1 MSSSATLVQVLVTG
15 AAGQVGRA
23 LQATVP
29 DGVTLHAMSSTG
41 LDITDTAAV
50 QSTIDRLRPDVI
62 INAAAYTAVDRAE
75 SEPELAF
82 RVNRDGAANLAMAGS
97 RQGARMIHLS
107 TDYVFDGK
115 QDEPYAPNAMCNPLG
130 VYGASKRAGEEAV
143 LKFGGQRATVVRTS
157 WVYSST
163 GTNFVRTMLRLMAE
177 RDELRVVDDQV
188 GRPTWAGGL
197 AEALWS
203 MAIRPASVDIAHWT
217 DEGVTTWHGL
227 AEATLEGALER
238 GLLTR
243 RVDVHAI
250 PTVEFPTP
258 APRPRS
264 SVLDISSARAVF
276 GREPAHWRDTLSLM
290 LEELCRAA

>member
-1 MSSSATLVQVLVTG
+1 MNSSATSVRVLVTG

-29 DGVTLHAMSSTG
+29 GGVVIHAMPSTA
-41 LDITDTAAV
+41 LDITDAAAV
-50 QSTIDRLRPDVI
+50 HSTIDRLCPDVI

-75 SEPELAF
+75 SEPELAY
-82 RVNRDGAANLAMAGS
+82 RVNRDGAANLAMAGN
-97 RQGARMIHLS
+97 RQGARIIHIS

-115 QDEPYAPNAMCNPLG
+115 QDEPYAPDATCHPIG
-130 VYGASKRAGEEAV
+130 VYGASKRAGEMAV
-143 LKFGGQRATVVRTS
+143 LEHGGAGATVVRTS
-157 WVYSST
+157 WVHSST

-177 RDELRVVDDQV
+177 RTELRVVDDQV

-197 AEALWS
+197 AEALWA
-203 MAIRPASVDIAHWT
+203 MALRPASVDIAHWA

-227 AEATLEGALER
+227 AEATLEGALEC

-243 RVDVHAI
+243 RIEVHAI
-250 PTVEFPTP
+250 PTAEFPTR

-264 SVLDISSARAVF
+264 SVLDISSAKAVF